1 MSQAESPSSA
11 ARGIEARQ
19 LFQWLSYLQYPAL
32 MVTLVYTVQAL
43 IAMFALK
50 STGWAPVLDLLNFV
64 LLYGGVA
71 IGLSSLQDPT
81 KTQNKA
87 SLRVW
92 QDPAKGR
99 LLLWV
104 LAVYS
109 FIAIVLGLVGA
120 SLAKDTAIS
129 QLALGLVAFG
139 LGMIGLLKTAI
150 EMREHHRLD
159 RQPVSVRQQEDQ
171 PGDQQRIEGQ
181 REAQA
186 QRP

>member
-1 MSQAESPSSA
+1 MSRPTPSLSFV
-11 ARGIEARQ
+11 RKVEARQ
-19 LFQWLSYLQYPAL
+19 AFQWLSYLQYPLLLVSMVYVVKAMLAL
-32 MVTLVYTVQAL
+32 ETLKT
-43 IAMFALK
+43 
-50 STGWAPVLDLLNFV
+50 TGWGPVIDLANMV
-64 LLYGGVA
+64 LLYAGVA

-81 KTQNKA
+81 KTQNDV

-109 FIAIVLGLVGA
+109 LSTIVVGLIGA
-120 SLAKDTAIS
+120 SMAKDTAIS

-159 RQPVSVRQQEDQ
+159 RQSVSMPRQEDQ
-171 PGDQQRIEGQ
+171 SDEQQHTESLG
-181 REAQA
+181 QA
-186 QRP
+186 QSPLR

>member
-1 MSQAESPSSA
+1 MPMPSLSA
-11 ARGIEARQ
+11 LRDLEARQ
-19 LFQWLSYLQYPAL
+19 VFQGLSYLQYPL
-32 MVTLVYTVQAL
+32 LLVSVVYMVQAVL
-43 IAMFALK
+43 AVFALRT
-50 STGWAPVLDLLNFV
+50 SGWAPVLDLANLV
-64 LLYGGVA
+64 LLYAGVA

-99 LLLWV
+99 LLLWM
-104 LAVYS
+104 LAVYAL
-109 FIAIVLGLVGA
+109 IAIVIGLVGA
-120 SLAKDTAIS
+120 SLTKDSAIS

-159 RQPVSVRQQEDQ
+159 RRPALVGRQEDQ
-171 PGDQQRIEGQ
+171 PDDQQQIDEQGN
-181 REAQA
+181 AQA
-186 QRP
+186 QLP

>member
-1 MSQAESPSSA
+1 MSSPASSLSFV
-11 ARGIEARQ
+11 RRVEARQ
-19 LFQWLSYLQYPAL
+19 AFQWLSYLQYPLLLVSMVYVVKGMLAL
-32 MVTLVYTVQAL
+32 
-43 IAMFALK
+43 FALK
-50 STGWAPVLDLLNFV
+50 TAGWGPVLDLANLV
-64 LLYGGVA
+64 LLYAGVA